1 MTDGGP
7 LVLVDDNETDSFLVK
22 TCLKMSVLE
31 RAWVHCKSGQA
42 FLDYLDRVREGENSM
57 PSHVLLD
64 LSMPGIDGFGVLKRV
79 RSTPEFS
86 RVPMITVLTNSDDP
100 RDKERSFALG
110 ADEFVTKPMELRDL
124 VDYFDSL
131 VAA

>member
-1 MTDGGP
+1 
-7 LVLVDDNETDSFLVK
+7 
-22 TCLKMSVLE
+22 
-31 RAWVHCKSGQA
+31 
-42 FLDYLDRVREGENSM
+42 
-57 PSHVLLD
+57 
-64 LSMPGIDGFGVLKRV
+64 
-79 RSTPEFS
+79 
-86 RVPMITVLTNSDDP
+86 MITVLTNSDDP